1 MRQDQG
7 MLGKAADRSMSMLFA
22 AWLTTAAL
30 GDARRCFN
38 GGPVSISLTFWD
50 RLEIYKNYAILLE
63 VAVNEDDQRGSLI

>member
-7 MLGKAADRSMSMLFA
+7 TLGKAADRSMSMLFA

-50 RLEIYKNYAILLE
+50 RLEIYKKYAILLE